1 MIYNL
6 NWFEFFSSS
15 LLIMI
20 AWGFMAFSFYAWGD
34 ILTRLLEINIT
45 SLKKHISKIWLG
57 WVFALLIFSF
67 YHLFFPINAFASGL
81 FYFSGIIYFFI
92 KFGKKTIPFLKQIG
106 TKKLIYLFLVL
117 FSAAIIAIQLPI
129 NYDTGLYHL
138 NSIRWVNE
146 HHIIKGIGNIHVRL
160 GLNQLFFV
168 YAASL
173 NFHPYL
179 NDFAFHASNSFL
191 FAIFAASLIFS
202 GTAIDLL
209 LLCLFFYI
217 PMPYYWIANP
227 TPDIASTLLQ
237 ITAFWLF
244 IEVIYSKSQINDK
257 AHIISVVAI
266 LSAILV
272 TVKLSNIIFALGL
285 GFITLIYC
293 CKHPFDKLG
302 KKALTRSFIFITL
315 FVVIWIVRGYI
326 QTGYPAFPSD
336 KGGIKFTWS
345 VPKSLA
351 NYMENCVYCGS
362 KTNGQIVDPKH
373 PIFMDKWAWID
384 PWIKWNFFDENE
396 YLSDDLVNDT
406 ITLIFLLLLP
416 MIMFNWGIGSVN
428 LLILGILFFIVWLRA
443 LFRQK
448 GLFYKTNYLF
458 YLLLV
463 AVASICFWF
472 IVAPEVRFANGI
484 FIVFFI
490 TSLLLVKTAYP
501 KMTLKPSLKNILMIL
516 PAILFI
522 WGFMLQHSNNTFFIV
537 GIKKLNKV
545 PMKVFVTKS
554 GLKLLVPT
562 LSDQCWDSD
571 LPSTPYPNSN
581 LALIGTSIDDGFCIK
596 E

>member
-1 MIYNL
+1 M
-6 NWFEFFSSS
+6 
-15 LLIMI
+15 
-20 AWGFMAFSFYAWGD
+20 
-34 ILTRLLEINIT
+34 
-45 SLKKHISKIWLG
+45 
-57 WVFALLIFSF
+57 
-67 YHLFFPINAFASGL
+67 
-81 FYFSGIIYFFI
+81 
-92 KFGKKTIPFLKQIG
+92 
-106 TKKLIYLFLVL
+106 
-117 FSAAIIAIQLPI
+117 
-129 NYDTGLYHL
+129 
-138 NSIRWVNE
+138 
-146 HHIIKGIGNIHVRL
+146 

-191 FAIFAASLIFS
+191 FAIFAAGLIFS

-302 KKALTRSFIFITL
+302 KKALTRSFIFIVL

-472 IVAPEVRFANGI
+472 IVDP
-484 FIVFFI
+484 
-490 TSLLLVKTAYP
+490 
-501 KMTLKPSLKNILMIL
+501 
-516 PAILFI
+516 
-522 WGFMLQHSNNTFFIV
+522 
-537 GIKKLNKV
+537 
-545 PMKVFVTKS
+545 
-554 GLKLLVPT
+554 
-562 LSDQCWDSD
+562 
-571 LPSTPYPNSN
+571 
-581 LALIGTSIDDGFCIK
+581 
-596 E
+596 